1 MAKQLFF
8 LRIIPPRPT
17 FAQDLDATER
27 GLMMEHGAYVR
38 KFFDAGS
45 VLIYGPVMDAAGSF
59 GMAVL
64 EMEDMAEAE
73 RFAQGDPSVKA
84 GMNKYTISPMRIG
97 GAQGSRTS
105 GG

>member
-8 LRIIPPRPT
+8 LRLIPPRPT
-17 FAQDLDATER
+17 FALDLNESER
-27 GLMMEHGAYVR
+27 ALMMEHGAYVR

-45 VLIYGPVMDAAGSF
+45 VLIYGPVMDSAGSF

-64 EMEDMAEAE
+64 EMDDIAEAE

-97 GAQGSRTS
+97 GAQGSRVREV
-105 GG
+105 

>member
-1 MAKQLFF
+1 MSES
-8 LRIIPPRPT
+8 
-17 FAQDLDATER
+17 ER
-27 GLMMEHGAYVR
+27 ALMMEHGAYVR

-84 GMNKYTISPMRIG
+84 GVNRYAIAPMRIG
-97 GAQGSRTS
+97 GAQGSRRS
-105 GG
+105 NS